1 MKMLSVAMIAWAALA
16 VGCATAQPT
25 ATATPVVN
33 EWGATYRMFIE
44 TICADAR
51 TLARGLVSAHPQAPP
66 GFVTASITPE
76 RIHETIITL
85 AQTDNERLDALGYDV
100 NKALVLLGAKDSDA
114 LEASDCQAVV
124 DAISA
129 YLSGCNTLEG
139 IK

>member
-1 MKMLSVAMIAWAALA
+1 
-16 VGCATAQPT
+16 
-25 ATATPVVN
+25 
-33 EWGATYRMFIE
+33 MFIE

-100 NKALVLLGAKDSDA
+100 NKALDNERLDALGYDVNKALVLLGAKDSDA
-114 LEASDCQAVV
+114 LEASDYQAVV

>member
-1 MKMLSVAMIAWAALA
+1 MLSVAMIAWAALA

-51 TLARGLVSAHPQAPP
+51 TLARGLVSAHPQAPL

-100 NKALVLLGAKDSDA
+100 NKALVLLGVCPRIRSWRRKP
-114 LEASDCQAVV
+114 LRNNLLTV
-124 DAISA
+124 IWT
-129 YLSGCNTLEG
+129 LSWSN
-139 IK
+139 